1 MSKVIP
7 RRMVGP
13 INKSMGGDPDP
24 ASGGSGVTIN
34 NNVDGYILKATGIAD
49 TIEGIPQLT
58 WDSSNTALSASGDIY
73 ISGSNNYLYLHG
85 TNAAG
90 QTVRFQV
97 EIEGNI
103 LKIVGES

>member
-1 MSKVIP
+1 MSKVLP

-24 ASGGSGVTIN
+24 SSGGSSITID
-34 NNVDGYILKATGIAD
+34 NNVDGYILKATGQANKV
-49 TIEGIPQLT
+49 EGIPQLV
-58 WDSSNTALSASGDIY
+58 WDNANTALSASSDVY

-97 EIEGNI
+97 EMSGST